1 MGKKAIIG
9 IAPKDSAIDKMDRY
23 IRRQDHKEQQYL
35 QRNGKKDLSRIPF
48 NEWPLKKQIEHVE
61 NKTTADKFKER
72 YTSYS
77 TWYEAVKEQ
86 SGVYTRTFV
95 DWTSAANVKEAMKE
109 MYAGNTPVRTAIN
122 LLKADHGIY

>member
-122 LLKADHGIY
+122 LLKTDHGIY